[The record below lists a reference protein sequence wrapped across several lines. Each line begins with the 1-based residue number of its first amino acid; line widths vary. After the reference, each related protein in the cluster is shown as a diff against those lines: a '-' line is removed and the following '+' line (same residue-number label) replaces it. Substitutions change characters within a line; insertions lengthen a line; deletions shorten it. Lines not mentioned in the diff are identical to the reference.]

1 MVAREHYRSLFI
13 STVILTTVV
22 FVIGVFVGYWIDRSR
37 TGDVVNT
44 FRINELDAQSYQIE
58 QEFFELFGEYSC
70 ELASRRLSEMA
81 HDLGEIGYYLVGYE
95 KNSLFQR
102 DDYDYLLR
110 KYFLMEVR
118 TYTLFMNMKKSCK
131 SDDIIILYFFDPEDQ
146 LSVRQGNV
154 LDVLVKGYG
163 NLSVF
168 SLNTKYEG
176 DLLVNSV
183 KLHYNVTQAPTLIIN
198 DKQRIEGF
206 ATKDELEKIFG
217 RS

>member
-1 MVAREHYRSLFI
+1 MVAREHYKSLFI
-13 STVILTTVV
+13 STVILTTAV
-22 FVIGVFVGYWIDRSR
+22 FVIGILVGYWIDRLR
-37 TGDVVNT
+37 TGDVVDT

-58 QEFFELFGEYSC
+58 QEFFGLFGEYSC

-81 HDLGEIGYYLVGYE
+81 RDLGEIGYYLVGYE
-95 KNSLFQR
+95 KNSLFQQG
-102 DDYDYLLR
+102 DYDYLLR

-131 SDDIIILYFFDPEDQ
+131 SEDAVILYFFNPEDQ

-154 LDVLVKGYG
+154 LDVLVKERDA
-163 NLSVF
+163 LSVF
-168 SLNTKYEG
+168 SLNTEYEG

-183 KLHYNVTQAPTLIIN
+183 KLHYNVTQSPTLIIN

-206 ATKDELEKIFG
+206 ATKDELEEIFA
-217 RS
+217 RL